1 MDALS
6 VLTRRSY
13 RHQSAATLCECCKCV
28 FFMEDKSNVIKD
40 VNSAKMSDSFAIV
53 EVLMVDQSYTTD
65 HK

>member
-6 VLTRRSY
+6 VLTRQSY
-13 RHQSAATLCECCKCV
+13 HHQTAATLCECCKFL
-28 FFMEDKSNVIKD
+28 FFMEGISNVIKN
-40 VNSAKMSDSFAIV
+40 VIPAKMSDSFAIV

>member
-1 MDALS
+1 MS
-6 VLTRRSY
+6 
-13 RHQSAATLCECCKCV
+13 
-28 FFMEDKSNVIKD
+28 FFMEGKSNVIKD